1 VGSYVKQ
8 YLLGSVLLN
17 VFLFPWLLQTGP
29 LGALLDVFIM
39 FLKWLLLILI
49 SVIINTTLAKL
60 RLFKVQDFLA
70 VSFILSVF
78 SLIVTVLIG

>member
-1 VGSYVKQ
+1 
-8 YLLGSVLLN
+8 
-17 VFLFPWLLQTGP
+17 
-29 LGALLDVFIM
+29 
-39 FLKWLLLILI
+39 LILI